1 VILFSA
7 RHGEVP
13 KGCVDFVNCQR
24 LRLQD
29 FDRFKNALYKE
40 KEMADF
46 RRSFI
51 VLAALALLLG
61 TISIAS
67 AAPMTCIASGANPT
81 QLRAEGLTEK
91 TGDVLITCTGGIP
104 TDPAPNV
111 VPTSNIQIFL
121 NTSLTSRILN
131 STTQASE
138 ALLLV
143 DEPAP
148 AVQKVCLVGNQD
160 CNMYGQGSSTADP
173 YTSGTLAHDGS
184 GQAYNVFQGQQVTT
198 GSVTFNGI
206 PIDAP
211 GTQGPNLILRVV
223 NIRGNANGLG
233 VTSVNA
239 PPVSVTATISTSG
252 TATLTITNNA
262 QQVVGQVQKGLVV
275 TNSSAITFQQCTS
288 VDFGAAGTITF
299 NKGFAASFKIQ
310 NAAGDESGNGP
321 AAPIAQDVPGQIYS
335 FGIGGQA
342 GVEYGFYN
350 PSYPAGAVKAG
361 VADYGTR
368 LRVVFAG
375 VQAGVTVWLP
385 STLAY
390 DDTGASPVTHA
401 NLAHPVLSVPGGIPE
416 LFAVMV
422 TSEAGPYTAA
432 SANGSGA
439 SAGYVSLTVG
449 STGTAEAVYEVLA
462 VRGQNLQENLSVPFF
477 ISYTANPGANSP
489 ALGTATVGGS
499 FAPISTDTN
508 ASATDT
514 IPRFADTSVAVNAW
528 SIVKCATH
536 LLFPFVTNQAGFDTG
551 MAIANTSM
559 DQYGTSTQTG
569 TCTFNFFGTAAPAAV
584 TTAADVAPGTVYAN
598 LASVMAPGFQG
609 YVIVD
614 CQFQYAHGFA
624 FITQI
629 GTFLGTEGYLAL
641 IIPDPPQPRL
651 PNFPA
656 PGPSGEQLS
665 N

>member
-1 VILFSA
+1 
-7 RHGEVP
+7 
-13 KGCVDFVNCQR
+13 
-24 LRLQD
+24 LQEN
-29 FDRFKNALYKE
+29 FDRFNNALYKE

-46 RRSFI
+46 RRSII

-61 TISIAS
+61 TVQTAS
-67 AAPMTCIASGANPT
+67 ALNAPLACIASGANPT

-91 TGDVLITCTGGIP
+91 TGDVLMTCTGGIP
-104 TDPAPNV
+104 TDPGGPAPGANPNNV

-138 ALLLV
+138 ALLLIN
-143 DEPAP
+143 EPQP
-148 AVQKVCLVGNQD
+148 AAQKVCLVNNATT
-160 CNMYGQGSSTADP
+160 CNMFGQGALAAGFDP
-173 YTSGTLAHDGS
+173 YNSGTLAVDGT

-198 GSVTFNGI
+198 GSVTFNGV

-211 GTQGPNLILRVV
+211 GTQQTLIIRVV

-239 PPVSVTATISTSG
+239 PPISVTATISTSG

-262 QQVVGQVQKGLVV
+262 QQVVGQVQKGLVIS
-275 TNSSAITFQQCTS
+275 NSPLAAFQQCISTA
-288 VDFGAAGTITF
+288 FGAAGVITF

-310 NAAGDESGNGP
+310 NVVDQIPPGVP
-321 AAPIAQDVPGQIYS
+321 LAQDVPGQIYATPP
-335 FGIGGQA
+335 GA

-350 PSYPAGAVKAG
+350 PNFPAGARGAG

-368 LRVVFAG
+368 LRVIFAG
-375 VQAGVTVWLP
+375 VQNGVTIWVP
-385 STLAY
+385 NSAAY
-390 DDTGASPVTHA
+390 DNVTGLTDVNVAGPVS
-401 NLAHPVLSVPGGIPE
+401 NG
-416 LFAVMV
+416 LFVQLV
-422 TSEAGPYTAA
+422 TSEGGPYTAA
-432 SANGSGA
+432 TANGSGA
-439 SAGYVSLTVG
+439 SAGYSSLTVS
-449 STGTAEAVYEVLA
+449 STGTAEAIYEVLS
-462 VRGQNLQENLSVPFF
+462 VKGQVLQENLALPFF
-477 ISYTANPGANSP
+477 ISYTANPGANTP

-528 SIVKCATH
+528 SIAKCATH

-551 MAIANTSM
+551 FAIANTSM

-584 TTAADVAPGTVYAN
+584 TTAAAIAPGTDYTN
-598 LASVMAPGFQG
+598 LTSVLAPGFQG

-641 IIPDPPQPRL
+641 VIPDPPRAAGAF
-651 PNFPA
+651 PNIGGAVP
-656 PGPSGEQLS
+656 GEQLGF
-665 N
+665 

>member
-1 VILFSA
+1 
-7 RHGEVP
+7 
-13 KGCVDFVNCQR
+13 
-24 LRLQD
+24 
-29 FDRFKNALYKE
+29 
-40 KEMADF
+40 MADF
-46 RRSFI
+46 RRSII

-61 TISIAS
+61 TMSTAS
-67 AAPMTCIASGANPT
+67 AANAPLTCIASGANPT

-91 TGDVLITCTGGIP
+91 TGDVLITCTGGTA
-104 TDPAPNV
+104 TDAFPNV

-131 STTQASE
+131 ATTQASE

-143 DEPAP
+143 NEPPP
-148 AVQKVCLVGNQD
+148 ATQKVCIVGNAD
-160 CNMYGQGSSTADP
+160 CNMYGQGGVAVTDP
-173 YTSGTLAHDGS
+173 YNSGTLAHNGS

-198 GSVTFNGI
+198 GSVTFNGV

-211 GTQGPNLILRVV
+211 GTAITSGLIIRIV

-275 TNSSAITFQQCTS
+275 SNGTALTFQQCT
-288 VDFGAAGTITF
+288 DQAFAAAGTITF

-310 NAAGDESGNGP
+310 NVVGP
-321 AAPIAQDVPGQIYS
+321 ETGAAPGVPLAQDIPGHIYS
-335 FGIGGQA
+335 FGATGQA

-350 PSYPAGAVKAG
+350 PAFPAGATNAG

-368 LRVVFAG
+368 LRIVFAG
-375 VQAGVTVWLP
+375 VQAGVTIWVP
-385 STLAY
+385 DNVAY
-390 DDTGASPVTHA
+390 DDTVVPPTTDVDKGVPV
-401 NLAHPVLSVPGGIPE
+401 VVGGIPE
-416 LFAVMV
+416 LYAQLV
-422 TSEAGPYTAA
+422 TSEGGPYTAA
-432 SANGSGA
+432 SATGTGV
-439 SAGYVSLTVG
+439 SAGYAALTVG

-462 VRGQNLQENLSVPFF
+462 VRGQNLQENLAVPFF

-489 ALGTATVGGS
+489 GLGTATVGGS
-499 FAPISTDTN
+499 FAPVSTDTN

-514 IPRFADTSVAVNAW
+514 IPRFADTSVAVNAF

-536 LLFPFVTNQAGFDTG
+536 LLFPFVTNTAGFDTG
-551 MAIANTSM
+551 LAIANTSM

-584 TTAADVAPGTVYAN
+584 TTAAAVAPGTVYAN
-598 LASVMAPGFQG
+598 LTSVLAPGFQG
-609 YVIVD
+609 YVIAD
-614 CQFQYAHGFA
+614 CQFQFAHGFA

-641 IIPDPPQPRL
+641 IIPDPPNPRT
-651 PNFPA
+651 PND
-656 PGPSGEQLS
+656 PSHDNAFAGEQLS

>member
-1 VILFSA
+1 
-7 RHGEVP
+7 
-13 KGCVDFVNCQR
+13 
-24 LRLQD
+24 LQEN
-29 FDRFKNALYKE
+29 FDRFNNALYKE

-46 RRSFI
+46 RRSII

-61 TISIAS
+61 TMSSAS
-67 AAPMTCIASGANPT
+67 AANVPLTCIASGANPT

-91 TGDVLITCTGGIP
+91 TGDVLITCTGGTP
-104 TDPAPNV
+104 TDAFPNV

-121 NTSLTSRILN
+121 NTSLTSRILV
-131 STTQASE
+131 SSTQASE

-143 DEPAP
+143 NEPQP
-148 AVQKVCLVGNQD
+148 ATQKVCLVGNAD
-160 CNMYGQGSSTADP
+160 CNMYGQGGVIATDP
-173 YTSGTLAHDGS
+173 YNTGTLAHNGT
-184 GQAYNVFQGQQVTT
+184 GQAYNVYQGQQVTT
-198 GSVTFNGI
+198 GSVTFNGV

-211 GTQGPNLILRVV
+211 GTAQASLIIRVV

-275 TNSSAITFQQCTS
+275 GNSTAATFQQCLTQDFSGPGTS
-288 VDFGAAGTITF
+288 PAGTITF
-299 NKGFAASFKIQ
+299 SKGFAASFKIQ
-310 NAAGDESGNGP
+310 NVAGPETG
-321 AAPIAQDVPGQIYS
+321 AAPGAPLAQDIPGHIYS
-335 FGIGGQA
+335 FGATGQA

-350 PSYPAGAVKAG
+350 PAFPAGATNAG

-368 LRVVFAG
+368 LRVIFAG
-375 VQAGVTVWLP
+375 VQAGVTVWVP
-385 STLAY
+385 TSVAY
-390 DDTGASPVTHA
+390 DDTVSPAIYHYNTG
-401 NLAHPVLSVPGGIPE
+401 VPIVSGGIAE
-416 LFAVMV
+416 LYGQLV
-422 TSEAGPYTAA
+422 TSEGGSYTAA
-432 SANGSGA
+432 AANSTA
-439 SAGYVSLTVG
+439 PTGYSSITIS
-449 STGTAEAVYEVLA
+449 STGTGEAVYEIFA
-462 VRGQNLQENLSVPFF
+462 VRGQVLQENLAIPFYVT
-477 ISYTANPGANSP
+477 YTANPGANSP
-489 ALGTATVGGS
+489 GLGTATVGGS
-499 FAPISTDTN
+499 FAPVSTDTN

-536 LLFPFVTNQAGFDTG
+536 ILFPFVTNQAGFDTG
-551 MAIANTSM
+551 FAIANTSM

-584 TTAADVAPGTVYAN
+584 TTAAAVAPGTVYTN
-598 LASVMAPGFQG
+598 LASVLSPGFQG

-614 CQFQYAHGFA
+614 CQFQFAHGFA

-641 IIPDPPQPRL
+641 IIPDPPNPRL
-651 PNFPA
+651 PAFPVS
-656 PGPSGEQLS
+656 GSLSGEQLS

>member
-1 VILFSA
+1 
-7 RHGEVP
+7 
-13 KGCVDFVNCQR
+13 
-24 LRLQD
+24 LQEN
-29 FDRFKNALYKE
+29 FDRFNNALYKE

-46 RRSFI
+46 RRSII
-51 VLAALALLLG
+51 VLAALALLIG
-61 TISIAS
+61 TVTTAS
-67 AAPMTCIASGANPT
+67 AAPNTPLSCIASGANPT

-91 TGDVLITCTGGIP
+91 TGDVLINCTGGVP
-104 TDPAPNV
+104 TDAAPNV

-138 ALLLV
+138 ALLLIN
-143 DEPAP
+143 EPAP
-148 AVQKVCLVGNQD
+148 ATQKVCVVGNTN
-160 CNMYGQGSSTADP
+160 CNMYGQGALPFSTNDP
-173 YTSGTLAHDGS
+173 YNTGTLSVAG

-211 GTQGPNLILRVV
+211 GTQGTLFLRVV

-262 QQVVGQVQKGLVV
+262 QQVVGQVQKGLVI
-275 TNSSAITFQQCTS
+275 TNSSALTFQQCT
-288 VDFGAAGTITF
+288 DTLAAAGTITF
-299 NKGFAASFKIQ
+299 AKGFAASFKIQ
-310 NAAGDESGNGP
+310 NVVGPENGT
-321 AAPIAQDVPGQIYS
+321 APGVPLAQDVPGTIYS
-335 FGIGGQA
+335 FGPGGQA

-350 PSYPAGAVKAG
+350 PAFPAGATSAG

-368 LRVVFAG
+368 LRIIFAG
-375 VQAGVTVWLP
+375 VQAGVTLYVPL
-385 STLAY
+385 TAAY
-390 DDTGASPVTHA
+390 DDTGTTPTTDI
-401 NLAHPVLSVPGGIPE
+401 NLATPVLSTVGAVPE
-416 LFAVMV
+416 LFVRLV
-422 TSEAGPYTAA
+422 TSEGGPFTAA
-432 SANGSGA
+432 SAGSGTGA
-439 SAGYVSLTVG
+439 VTGFAALTVG

-462 VRGQNLQENLSVPFF
+462 VRGQILQENVAIPFW
-477 ISYTANPGANSP
+477 IAYTANPGADSP
-489 ALGTATVGGS
+489 GLGTATVGGS
-499 FAPISTDTN
+499 FAPVSTDTN

-514 IPRFADTSVAVNAW
+514 IPRFADTSVAVNAF

-584 TTAADVAPGTVYAN
+584 TTAAAVDPGTVYTN
-598 LASVMAPGFQG
+598 LTSVLAPGFQG

-641 IIPDPPQPRL
+641 IIPDPPNPRL